1 MTRTSTL
8 TASAHLPFVRN
19 AAGAGFVTLLFP
31 QRNQRHDYGKRLRFR
46 RSGPDTPRVIGSE
59 FPAVLAAA
67 QHGSETAFATL
78 WRDANPALLR
88 YLRAMAPDAAE
99 DVASETWVQVCRGLR
114 GFRGDEQAWRSWLF
128 TVARRRAL
136 DEARRVSRHPVAPL
150 ADLPYHLEPRS
161 ADAGEIALENLASDA
176 VVRAIRTLPP
186 PQADIILL
194 RVVAGLDNETVAR
207 VVGRSPGAVRVA
219 AHRGLR
225 RLAQTLS
232 PAGVTP

>member
-1 MTRTSTL
+1 M
-8 TASAHLPFVRN
+8 
-19 AAGAGFVTLLFP
+19 
-31 QRNQRHDYGKRLRFR
+31 
-46 RSGPDTPRVIGSE
+46 IGLE

-67 QHGSETAFATL
+67 QQGSETAFAAL

-88 YLRAMAPDAAE
+88 YLRAMAPDAAD

-128 TVARRRAL
+128 TVARRRTL
-136 DEARRVSRHPVAPL
+136 DEARRLSRHPVAPL
-150 ADLPYHLEPRS
+150 ADLPYNLEPRT
-161 ADAGEIALENLASDA
+161 ADAGDVALENLATAA
-176 VVRAIRTLPP
+176 VVSAIRTLPP
-186 PQADIILL
+186 LQADIILL